1 MPTITLN
8 DVKGAIHF
16 AWDMWGKNESRRFS
30 YKLQS
35 GQSVDIIF
43 DERHGMLNYGFYN
56 QYIMDKSNI
65 PALKSWWQN
74 IESCIY
80 GGQGVLKDR
89 EQKSPGVYGV
99 NALYR
104 ADRTFNFHVPTT

>member
-1 MPTITLN
+1 MPTITFN
-8 DVKGAIHF
+8 DVKGAIHY
-16 AWDMWGKNESRRFS
+16 AWGMWGKNEAKSFS

-35 GQSVDIIF
+35 GQSVNIIL
-43 DERHGMLNYGFYN
+43 DKSGKMLNYGFPN
-56 QYIMDKSNI
+56 LYIMDKSNI
-65 PALKSWWQN
+65 PALKSWWQDN
-74 IESCIY
+74 ESRIY